1 MSSTPPDET
10 GLDPELARFAQGAGG
25 GSSLDEDAMFHE
37 VQGRI
42 AGAERSPA
50 WWLRSRPT
58 VVRRGIGLVAFAAL
72 AVLAIVA
79 LPRPDMGV
87 FPMGRMAA
95 SLAALAV
102 LLALAIVHA
111 LRPLHEPAI
120 GRGRGL
126 LLVAAALLTT
136 LVVTALPPAHH
147 AHPASLGGTGDELL
161 SRAAPCLYFGLLAGL
176 PIYVLVRILD
186 RGTMLG
192 AVLAASAA
200 GLAANF
206 VLQVHCPIT
215 ATAHQL
221 LAHFTT
227 AAIFVAGI
235 YVLEATADPW
245 RRRR

>member
-10 GLDPELARFAQGAGG
+10 GLDPELARFAQGADG
-25 GSSLDEDAMFHE
+25 GSSLDPEAMFHE

-42 AGAERSPA
+42 AGADRSPA

-58 VVRRGIGLVAFAAL
+58 VVRRGIGLVVFAAL
-72 AVLAIVA
+72 AVLAIFA

-87 FPMGRMAA
+87 YPVGRMAA
-95 SLAALAV
+95 SLVGLGAL
-102 LLALAIVHA
+102 LSLAIVTA

-126 LLVAAALLTT
+126 LIVAAALLAT
-136 LVVTALPPAHH
+136 LVVTGLPPAHH
-147 AHPASLGGTGDELL
+147 AHPASLGGTGEELL
-161 SRAAPCLYFGLLAGL
+161 TRAAPCLYFGLLVGL
-176 PIYVLVRILD
+176 PVYVLVRLLD
-186 RGTMLG
+186 RGSMLG
-192 AVLAASAA
+192 ALLAASAA

-215 ATAHQL
+215 ATAHQV
-221 LAHFTT
+221 LAHFTV

-235 YVLEATADPW
+235 YVLEAVTDRW
-245 RRRR
+245 RTRA